1 MAFRGGQFTVTASA
15 TSLTSA
21 LSLSEKVH
29 CRQLDIKA
37 KSTNTGKVYFG
48 NSDVTNVPANAHGE
62 LGAGESWSVPVDS
75 TININTDEVF
85 VVGPGTSEVIF
96 IAVVGGN

>member
-1 MAFRGGQFTVTASA
+1 MAFRGGQYTVTTTA
-15 TSLTSA
+15 TTLTAA
-21 LSLSEKVH
+21 LGLSEKVH

-62 LGAGESWSVPVDS
+62 LGANEAWSVPVDA

-85 VVGPGTSEVIF
+85 VVGPGTSEIIF
-96 IAVVGGN
+96 IAIVGGN